1 MRAARERVLLLH
13 GIGRSPASLAKL
25 ERGLAAAGFET
36 LNLGYP
42 SRTASLEQLADHVW
56 REANVF
62 LDRNGGPLHIVTHS
76 MGGLVARALIA
87 KYRPMALGRMVMLAP
102 PNQGSEIA
110 DLLHQTWLY
119 RRVYGPAGAQLITG
133 PMPRVD
139 FPLGVIA
146 GDRSLDPFC
155 WLIIPGPND
164 GKVSVARTAIGG
176 MADHAVL
183 HATHTFMARN
193 PRVLALTIR
202 FLRHGRFD
210 AEG

>member
-1 MRAARERVLLLH
+1 VRDRVLLLH
-13 GIGRSPASLAKL
+13 GIARSPASLAKL
-25 ERGLAAAGFET
+25 ERGLASAGFET

-56 REANVF
+56 REAGAF
-62 LDRNGGPLHIVTHS
+62 LERNDGPLHFVTHS

-87 KYRPMALGRMVMLAP
+87 RHRPPALGRVVMLGP
-102 PNQGSEIA
+102 PNQGSEVA
-110 DLLHQTWLY
+110 DLLHRTWLY
-119 RRVYGPAGAQLITG
+119 RRYYGPAGGQLITG

-146 GDRSLDPFC
+146 GDRSLDPLC

-164 GKVSVARTAIGG
+164 GKVSVARTAAGR

-183 HATHTFMARN
+183 HTTHTFMARN
-193 PRVLALTIR
+193 ARVLNLTIR
-202 FLRHGRFD
+202 FLRDGRFG
-210 AEG
+210 AEA

>member
-1 MRAARERVLLLH
+1 VRAAGDRVLLLH

-36 LNLGYP
+36 LNLGYK
-42 SRTASLEQLADHVW
+42 SRTASLDQLADQVR
-56 REANVF
+56 REAGAF
-62 LDRNGGPLHIVTHS
+62 LDRNDGPLHIVTHS

-87 KYRPMALGRMVMLAP
+87 KYRPASLGRVVMLGP

-110 DLLHQTWLY
+110 DLLHRTWLY
-119 RRVYGPAGAQLITG
+119 RRFYGPAGAQLITG

-139 FPLGVIA
+139 FSLGVIA

-176 MADHAVL
+176 MDDHAVL

-193 PRVLALTIR
+193 ARVLSLTIR
-202 FLRHGRFD
+202 FLRRGRFD
-210 AEG
+210 ADG